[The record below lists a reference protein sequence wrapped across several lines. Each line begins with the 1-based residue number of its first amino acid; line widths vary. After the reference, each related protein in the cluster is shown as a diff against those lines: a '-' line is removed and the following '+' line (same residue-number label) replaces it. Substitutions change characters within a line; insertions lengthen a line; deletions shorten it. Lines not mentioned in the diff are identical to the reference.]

1 MREVSLSSTKLGAL
15 LLSAPLLALAC
26 LSGCGAEATP
36 TYVAA
41 PSGGSGFGARP
52 ATWQQFCEQAPTV
65 AHASALAVA
74 RGADGWELVGMSNG
88 VLCFKRPMGGA
99 LEARPE
105 LAPRPPAPIAGPAGR
120 DIGF

>member
-15 LLSAPLLALAC
+15 LLLAPLLA

-41 PSGGSGFGARP
+41 PSGGYGARP
-52 ATWQQFCEQAPTV
+52 STWQQFCEQAPTV